1 MKRIWK
7 VIIIAVTILLLF
19 TAVSYAAEPV
29 VINEG
34 AKMPK
39 PIAPVYRFTYLN
51 VTVFGQRFSIIAYS
65 VGDPAR
71 FPINL
76 IGPGMILYDNVYL
89 YVLVSKPSP
98 LAFGVSNPSV
108 SGYMFNRSGNGTV
121 MQIMPQM
128 PQYSPSVRIYD
139 GLADIEF
146 GYWINPPNSY
156 YINGSLRPYI
166 NMNITGVYNVT
177 FDIYTVLGP
186 FYGAGI
192 EVHLNVISPMLFINE
207 Y

>member
-1 MKRIWK
+1 MKGIWK

-19 TAVSYAAEPV
+19 TAASYATEPV

-34 AKMPK
+34 TKMPK

-65 VGDPAR
+65 VGDPSP

-89 YVLVSKPSP
+89 YVLASKPSP

-121 MQIMPQM
+121 MQIMPE
-128 PQYSPSVRIYD
+128 YSPSVRIYD
-139 GLADIEF
+139 GLTDINF
-146 GYWINPPNSY
+146 NYWINPPNSY
-156 YINGSLRPYI
+156 YANGSLRPYI
-166 NMNITGVYNVT
+166 NMNMTCVYNVT

-186 FYGAGI
+186 FYGTGT
-192 EVHLNVISPMLFINE
+192 EVHLSVILPVLFISE
-207 Y
+207 S